1 MTLRGARGTL
11 EPPSWAAPAPVG
23 IRGMP
28 GPDCAIETLRDEVD
42 EVVAV
47 GPVDALRYD
56 ARRSPA

>member
-11 EPPSWAAPAPVG
+11 EPPSLAARDQVG
-23 IRGMP
+23 IGEMP